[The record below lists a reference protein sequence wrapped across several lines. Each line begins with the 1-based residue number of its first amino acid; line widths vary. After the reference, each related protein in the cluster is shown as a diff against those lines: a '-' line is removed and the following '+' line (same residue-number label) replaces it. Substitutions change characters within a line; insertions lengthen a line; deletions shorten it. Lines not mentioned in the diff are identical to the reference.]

1 MSINRDILL
10 EIRKTKSQEI
20 NLSEKIDKEIDT
32 NLALIYPSPY
42 HIAMSSLGYQTIY
55 RLFNNIEGV
64 NCERSFLPENTDMYR
79 KKKTKVFTYESEI
92 EIDKFDI
99 LAFSVAYETEIMGF
113 IEIAEL
119 SNIPYLSS
127 ERDPKYHPLIIAGG
141 PLTFSNPLPLGPFI
155 DVVLLGEAE
164 DLLEIFIENY
174 KEIKDRKKLLE
185 KLSEIH
191 GFYVPS
197 LHKDFLPII
206 AKADHARLPAH
217 SDILTPNTELANMF
231 LIEPERGCSRG
242 CTFCVMRRST
252 NNGMRLVTIED
263 LMSKIPDIAKKVGLV
278 GAAVSDHP
286 KIVPIL
292 EELVINRKKQIGISS
307 LRADRLT
314 ERFVELLSLGGNK
327 TLTVASD
334 GASERIRDF
343 MEKKIK
349 EKHIIKSAEFAK
361 QFKFKFLKLYQMI
374 GVPGETDEDIDEL
387 IDFTI
392 QISKITKTA
401 MGISPFVAKKN
412 TPLDKS
418 DFEGIKSIDN
428 KLKKINKF
436 LGKHIDVRTT
446 SAKWAWIEYKLSQ
459 GSYDTGF
466 AVIEAYKN
474 GGNFAAWKTA
484 FENNN

>member
-1 MSINRDILL
+1 MELL
-10 EIRKTKSQEI
+10 
-20 NLSEKIDKEIDT
+20 
-32 NLALIYPSPY
+32 
-42 HIAMSSLGYQTIY
+42 
-55 RLFNNIEGV
+55 
-64 NCERSFLPENTDMYR
+64 
-79 KKKTKVFTYESEI
+79 
-92 EIDKFDI
+92 
-99 LAFSVAYETEIMGF
+99 
-113 IEIAEL
+113 
-119 SNIPYLSS
+119 
-127 ERDPKYHPLIIAGG
+127 
-141 PLTFSNPLPLGPFI
+141 
-155 DVVLLGEAE
+155 
-164 DLLEIFIENY
+164 
-174 KEIKDRKKLLE
+174 
-185 KLSEIH
+185 
-191 GFYVPS
+191 
-197 LHKDFLPII
+197 
-206 AKADHARLPAH
+206 
-217 SDILTPNTELANMF
+217 F
-231 LIEPERGCSRG
+231 LI
-242 CTFCVMRRST
+242 T
-252 NNGMRLVTIED
+252 L
-263 LMSKIPDIAKKVGLV
+263 
-278 GAAVSDHP
+278 

-343 MEKKIK
+343 MEKRIK
-349 EKHIIKSAEFAK
+349 EKHIVKSAEFAK

-436 LGKHIDVRTT
+436 LGKHIDVIKIIFL
-446 SAKWAWIEYKLSQ
+446 KWAWIEYKLSQ
-459 GSYDTGF
+459 GTYDTGF
-466 AVIEAYKN
+466 AVVEAYKN

-484 FENNN
+484 FENNQ